1 MRRYFKESKERK
13 VSLSEDDHD
22 LFLRLVYWLYTG
34 QVDARNGSIIT
45 VDEEVEEAP
54 DDDQE
59 LDGPNHSEGEDDDNL
74 SLGSRAP
81 SPSSENNELPNRG
94 ANALFRLWILADKL
108 CMPKLQNAVAHKI
121 VDVTSS
127 GPAHRQTFPDS
138 ETINFVYDNTLETS
152 PLRSLAIDTVLLTC
166 GELKVDDWI
175 DELPVEALQDLS
187 WSAITYWQQ
196 ETHNH
201 DPKHTHIAKARHCYD
216 VSPGLV
222 DPPLEIPPCR
232 GQCHCANDRQGVS
245 GGSWENQYFG

>member
-1 MRRYFKESKERK
+1 MRGYFKESKERK
-13 VSLSEDDHD
+13 VSLSEDDPD
-22 LFLRLVYWLYTG
+22 LFLRLVCWLYTG
-34 QVDARNGSIIT
+34 QVDARNGSVIT

-94 ANALFRLWILADKL
+94 ANTLFRLWILADKL

-127 GPAHRQTFPDS
+127 GLTHRQTFPDS
-138 ETINFVYDNTLETS
+138 ETTNFVYDNTLETS
-152 PLRSLAIDTVLLTC
+152 PLRSLDIGTMLLTC

-175 DELPVEALQDLS
+175 DELSVEVLQDLS
-187 WSAITYWQQ
+187 WSAITYW
-196 ETHNH
+196 
-201 DPKHTHIAKARHCYD
+201 
-216 VSPGLV
+216 
-222 DPPLEIPPCR
+222 
-232 GQCHCANDRQGVS
+232 
-245 GGSWENQYFG
+245 